1 MKTLIW
7 DLPTRLFHWLLAA
20 LVAFSWWSHED
31 HLDWHRV
38 SGIGIAGLLVF
49 RLWWGVAGSSTAR
62 FTSFLKG
69 PRGVIAYLKG
79 GAAGAPGHNPLGGWS
94 VAAMLLALIAQVGL
108 GLFSV
113 DEDGFE
119 SGPLAKYVSFDTGR
133 AAAGAHEIVFT
144 ILLGLIVLHLLAIGW
159 YAARKQNLVGPM
171 ITGQGVVAEGAETP
185 MMAPVWRLLI
195 GVLLG
200 GATFGGLL
208 WLEKTGSAF

>member
-31 HLDWHRV
+31 HLDWHRI

-171 ITGQGVVAEGAETP
+171 ITGHGAIAEGAEAP

-195 GVLLG
+195 GLLLG